1 MNVLLSENNTDTS
14 YVESK
19 LNINSICTILWTIII
34 YDQQCGY
41 LEIYRLIKNKMKG
54 KNTYK
59 KLQKI
64 TKQTNFF

>member
-1 MNVLLSENNTDTS
+1 MNVLLSESNTDTS
-14 YVESK
+14 YAESK
-19 LNINSICTILWTIII
+19 LNINSICKF

-41 LEIYRLIKNKMKG
+41 LEIYRLMKNKMKG

-64 TKQTNFF
+64 TKQTKKMF